1 MSHKSK
7 HKSGLLNILF
17 PLIVGTG
24 VANGQADSN
33 ASFGGGL
40 MVVSQED
47 GSEFVFKRGENP
59 EKIFYAPN
67 DSTGWVNLNS
77 DLASEEAKNIYR
89 EHVLGIV
96 PVKADTIRSEQEIIA
111 KDTTA
116 ADTSIKAPENAYFV
130 NTDTD
135 SSEYK
140 YMPGAMGSLIWM
152 RRRPGETE
160 FKLSEMSLEH
170 PDYMYNNWVEGGE
183 QIYSDSLDVPQD
195 SVAVSD
201 SLETAVQDSV
211 VAERKPV
218 SFILGAYGNSQLQ
231 QLQAGVQY
239 GPLAFV
245 LNAGFGADENLVDET
260 LGPSANGVSGI
271 QKRDYLDLSSIGA
284 SFELHPE
291 KLPIYFGAGVDFWRY
306 TDKVMQNIYKDGGL
320 IKGHSQGANADEFSG
335 KGYVGVPVKGFDL
348 QAGYDSKKGAF
359 VGARMHFNLRK

>member
-1 MSHKSK
+1 MSRKSK
-7 HKSGLLNILF
+7 PKSGLLKALGVSL
-17 PLIVGTG
+17 PLVF
-24 VANGQADSN
+24 AADSAN
-33 ASFGGGL
+33 AQEVSYGGGL
-40 MVVSQED
+40 IVVPRED
-47 GSEFVFKRGENP
+47 GTEYVFKRGRDQQE
-59 EKIFYAPN
+59 IFY
-67 DSTGWVNLNS
+67 DMGGRRGYMNL
-77 DLASEEAKNIYR
+77 DLASQEVKNIYR

-116 ADTSIKAPENAYFV
+116 EEKLTIKVPEDAYFV

-135 SSEYK
+135 SSEYR
-140 YMPGAMGSLIWM
+140 YMPGARGSLIWM

-170 PDYMYNNWVEGGE
+170 PDYMYDNWVEGGE
-183 QIYSDSLDVPQD
+183 QIYSDSLEVPQD

-201 SLETAVQDSV
+201 SLETTVQDSF

-218 SFILGAYGNSQLQ
+218 SFILGGYGNSQLK
-231 QLQAGVQY
+231 QLQAGIQY
-239 GPLAFV
+239 GSLAFV

-260 LGPSANGVSGI
+260 LGPSTNGVSGI